1 MTVYEKQRKKELD
14 FGIDCS
20 LNRNKY
26 QEDIENLTKMELAIQ
41 PYSRAWRW
49 GYKKSLKR
57 ALKLIEKDNKERGIK

>member
-20 LNRNKY
+20 LNPKKY
-26 QEDIENLTKMELAIQ
+26 QEDVENLTKMELAIQ

-57 ALKLIEKDNKERGIK
+57 AIKLIKEDNKRKGIK